1 MRGSSLAAIAV
12 FLVVLVTVLFGTWER
27 RGRARTIRLASE
39 LVHGNPS
46 LGPDK
51 IRKYGCYTCH
61 VIPGVTGA
69 NGLVGP
75 PLAGIANRVFIAGKL
90 PNSPENITRW
100 IQHPHAI
107 DQHTAMPEMGVSD
120 DDSRDIAAYLYTL
133 QPGR

>member
-1 MRGSSLAAIAV
+1 MRARSFAGVLALLLVLAALA
-12 FLVVLVTVLFGTWER
+12 FGMWER
-27 RGRARTIRLASE
+27 RERAHTLRLAAE
-39 LVHGNPS
+39 MVHGNPS

-51 IRKYGCYTCH
+51 IRKYGCYACH

-75 PLAGIANRVFIAGKL
+75 ALSGIASRVFIAGKL

-100 IQHPHAI
+100 IQHPRAV
-107 DQHTAMPEMGVSD
+107 DPHTAMPEMGVTD